1 MELSRLQNELWTILE
16 QADTFKTVGEVMAPI
31 ATLLRDSLKV
41 VVPKPTPAPKAAPAA
56 AAKSKGPKKSVYIC
70 DEGGPTLVLSDA
82 KALDVKAE
90 SLDST

>member
-16 QADTFKTVGEVMAPI
+16 QADTFKTVGDVMAPI

-82 KALDVKAE
+82 KALDVQTE